1 MIWYLYYLSIVYK
14 DEISSQILCT
24 IVLKIILTVLIFDAV
39 LYYTV
44 KKSSWSKQVGSSTKI
59 IYISMNMEKS
69 VRDFFYAEMLG

>member
-44 KKSSWSKQVGSSTKI
+44 KKSSWSKQVASSTKI